1 MRTGAQQM
9 HERSMA
15 ALNEAVQEVREARQQ
30 ACAERDAAQAQL
42 AAATVCF
49 FLFATWSR
57 IVSQSAQCAGC
68 CEACITSKIPVQPVL
83 FFEDLSTYV

>member
-1 MRTGAQQM
+1 M

-42 AAATVCF
+42 AAATVRFSCH
-49 FLFATWSR
+49 LVTHR
-57 IVSQSAQCAGC
+57 IKTCTMC
-68 CEACITSKIPVQPVL
+68 WML
-83 FFEDLSTYV
+83 